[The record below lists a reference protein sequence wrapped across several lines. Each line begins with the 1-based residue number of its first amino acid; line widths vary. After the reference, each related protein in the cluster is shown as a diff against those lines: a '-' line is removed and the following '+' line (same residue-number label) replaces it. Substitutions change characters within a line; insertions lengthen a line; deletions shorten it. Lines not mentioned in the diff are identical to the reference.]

1 MGLKTAKQKK
11 SEPQPVD
18 PDLDIYVR
26 ATLGRKA
33 GRLVVLD
40 LRGLSPVADYYII
53 CSAKSTRQTDAIA
66 DYIKSE
72 MSKHGIKTLSVEGMG
87 DSQWVLLDYGYV
99 MIHVF
104 YEPERYFYDLEGL
117 WLDAPRIETSA
128 MTEAAE
134 KGDEGVFNA
143 EGDDEDEW

>member
-1 MGLKTAKQKK
+1 MGIKTAKSKK

-18 PDLDIYVR
+18 PDLDTYVR

-33 GRLVVLD
+33 GRLIVID

-66 DYIKSE
+66 DHIRSE
-72 MSKHGIKTLSVEGMG
+72 MSKVGKKVLSVEGLG

-104 YEPERYFYDLEGL
+104 YEPERDFYDLEGL
-117 WLDAPRIETSA
+117 WLDAPRIETAA
-128 MTEAAE
+128 MSEAAE
-134 KGDEGVFNA
+134 KGDESAINT